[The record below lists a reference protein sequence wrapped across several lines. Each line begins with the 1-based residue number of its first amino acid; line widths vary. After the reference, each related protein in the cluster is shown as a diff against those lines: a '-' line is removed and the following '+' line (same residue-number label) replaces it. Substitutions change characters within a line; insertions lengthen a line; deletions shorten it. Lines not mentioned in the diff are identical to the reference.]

1 MTTSDPVGDAPAA
14 EQAGLID
21 VLVQATFMTM
31 AVLSSVAADNDLS
44 LTQLRVLAIL
54 RDRRVRMS
62 ALAAYLGLDRSTMSG
77 LIERAEKRGLVAR
90 ARDPGDGRAVDV
102 FLTREGGELAGAL
115 YTRIEQELAPATGRL
130 APAQQ
135 HRLQALLRQL
145 ADPSGSPRRRR
156 LRPLGTRTAKPA
168 D

>member
-1 MTTSDPVGDAPAA
+1 MATSDQAPHVRAE
-14 EQAGLID
+14 EQAALTD

-77 LIERAEKRGLVAR
+77 LIDRAEKRGLAAR
-90 ARDPGDGRAVDV
+90 APDPGDGRAVDV
-102 FLTREGGELAGAL
+102 FLTQNGTELADAL
-115 YTRIEQELAPATGRL
+115 YVRIQQELAPATDRL
-130 APAQQ
+130 VSSEQR
-135 HRLQALLRQL
+135 RLQALLRQL
-145 ADPSGSPRRRR
+145 AGPEQ
-156 LRPLGTRTAKPA
+156 
-168 D
+168 

>member
-1 MTTSDPVGDAPAA
+1 MTTGDLARDARA
-14 EQAGLID
+14 TEQEALTD

-77 LIERAEKRGLVAR
+77 LIERAEKRGLAAR
-90 ARDPGDGRAVDV
+90 APDPADGRAVDV
-102 FLTREGGELAGAL
+102 SLTRAGAELADAL
-115 YTRIEQELAPATGRL
+115 YTRIEQELAPATSRL
-130 APAQQ
+130 GPAQ
-135 HRLQALLRQL
+135 
-145 ADPSGSPRRRR
+145 RRR
-156 LRPLGTRTAKPA
+156 LQVLLRHLVGPEQ
-168 D
+168 

>member
-1 MTTSDPVGDAPAA
+1 MMTSDPARNAPA
-14 EQAGLID
+14 EQQAALTD

-31 AVLSSVAADNDLS
+31 AVLSGVAADNDLS

-77 LIERAEKRGLVAR
+77 LVERAEKRGLLAR
-90 ARDPGDGRAVDV
+90 APDPSDGRAVDV
-102 FLTREGGELAGAL
+102 LLTPGGAELADAL

-130 APAQQ
+130 AAAERR
-135 HRLQALLRQL
+135 RLQTLLRQL
-145 ADPSGSPRRRR
+145 VGPEQ
-156 LRPLGTRTAKPA
+156 
-168 D
+168 

>member
-1 MTTSDPVGDAPAA
+1 MATSDGTRNAPAM
-14 EQAGLID
+14 EQALTD

-77 LIERAEKRGLVAR
+77 LIDRAEKRGLAAR
-90 ARDPGDGRAVDV
+90 APAPDDGRAVDV
-102 FLTREGGELAGAL
+102 FLTRGGAELADAL
-115 YTRIEQELAPATGRL
+115 YTRIEQELAPATSRL
-130 APAQQ
+130 APAGQR
-135 HRLQALLRQL
+135 RLQTLLRQL
-145 ADPSGSPRRRR
+145 VGPGQ
-156 LRPLGTRTAKPA
+156 
-168 D
+168 

>member
-1 MTTSDPVGDAPAA
+1 MTTGDQARDAPAT
-14 EQAGLID
+14 EQAALID

-77 LIERAEKRGLVAR
+77 LIERAEKRGLAAR
-90 ARDPGDGRAVDV
+90 APDPSDGRAVDV
-102 FLTREGGELAGAL
+102 FLTRRGAEFADAL
-115 YTRIEQELAPATGRL
+115 YIRVEQELVPATDRL
-130 APAQQ
+130 APAQRR
-135 HRLQALLRQL
+135 RLRALLRQL
-145 ADPSGSPRRRR
+145 AGPEQ
-156 LRPLGTRTAKPA
+156 
-168 D
+168 